1 MKKLLLWHKNR
12 RWLPCS
18 RLDNYP
24 ISSTSIIVEVVDPK
38 PSYIEPNYIR
48 LSFKKYYN
56 FEDMTNNSGSMFYLL
71 VALS

>member
-18 RLDNYP
+18 RLDNHD
-24 ISSTSIIVEVVDPK
+24 ISSTFIIVEVVDPK
-38 PSYIEPNYIR
+38 PSYIEPNYI
-48 LSFKKYYN
+48 KEYYN
-56 FEDMTNNSGSMFYLL
+56 FEDMTNNSGSVFYLL

>member
-18 RLDNYP
+18 RLDNHA

-38 PSYIEPNYIR
+38 PSYIEPNYI
-48 LSFKKYYN
+48 KKYYN
-56 FEDMTNNSGSMFYLL
+56 FEDMTNNSGSVFYLL